1 MIAHHWSTTARD
13 KGKRAGNPAKRRA
26 PADNNNREVYAAKA
40 GRRIRWGKGAVKSRL
55 YTNKRTLTNKSN
67 Q

>member
-40 GRRIRWGKGAVKSRL
+40 GNRTRGEKKGFKSRL
-55 YTNKRTLTNKSN
+55 S
-67 Q
+67 